1 MTEAST
7 SDDVAQ
13 PRAATVRDEPAV
25 SQFVERF
32 SSILVDA
39 GWPRMPARVF
49 VTLLA
54 SESGQLTAGQLADTL
69 LVSPAAISGAVRFL
83 IQLDLIRREREP
95 GSRRDIFRVEE
106 DVWFHVISR
115 RLITLAKWGDHLGT
129 GLVAVGPDTNAGAR
143 LGDMVEFF
151 DFLREEMPAMM
162 RNWRER
168 RDN

>member
-1 MTEAST
+1 VTEAST
-7 SDDVAQ
+7 SDDVDQ
-13 PRAATVRDEPAV
+13 PRATTGRDEPAV

-32 SSILVDA
+32 SSILVDE

-54 SESGQLTAGQLADTL
+54 CEPGQLTAGELAEML

-106 DVWFHVISR
+106 DVWFHVIER
-115 RLITLAKWGDHLGT
+115 RLSTLVRWGDHLGV
-129 GLVAVGPDTNAGAR
+129 GLVAVGPDSEAGGR
-143 LGDMVEFF
+143 LTDMVDFF
-151 DFLREEMPAMM
+151 DFLREEMPVMM
-162 RNWRER
+162 RTWRDR
-168 RDN
+168 KKH